1 MNNIF
6 ELISETFGI
15 LFSVIAILGIRLKI
29 ANTIEPIVLK
39 KKINW
44 LYIFIFYV
52 GGSFFQIGFFGYL
65 VFYYIVFRYQ
75 VKKESRYALFYSLY
89 VFLVYESIY
98 YFFIS
103 LVYHF
108 IDSEQWMMFYREGF
122 RMAVYL
128 IALVLALTIHHLIG
142 LNQKIIESEKFLPII
157 KKITDYFI
165 VLVGVRFLVILAD
178 INYHNLYTGIK
189 ITSSL
194 SIFIITL
201 LVMLYLRDQQL
212 KFQYT
217 DTIKRLNKMI
227 DELGDLYGEVR
238 GFRHDF
244 AGIVATLGPAIKNQ
258 DIAEITQIYE
268 SALLQ
273 MNQTLTRDDY
283 SGFNLTHIKD
293 LGFRNVLAQKLVQ
306 AKQSQIPFRLEVVG
320 EIPKVDAPLIDV
332 IRILTILLDNALEAT
347 VLAENP
353 LVIAALVA
361 KNNEV
366 SVRIENTYDP
376 TTFENSQI
384 IWKNGYSTKGKNRGV
399 GLVNLR
405 RITAETQSTK
415 LETRITGDRFIQVVT
430 FRKRG

>member
-1 MNNIF
+1 
-6 ELISETFGI
+6 
-15 LFSVIAILGIRLKI
+15 
-29 ANTIEPIVLK
+29 
-39 KKINW
+39 
-44 LYIFIFYV
+44 
-52 GGSFFQIGFFGYL
+52 
-65 VFYYIVFRYQ
+65 
-75 VKKESRYALFYSLY
+75 
-89 VFLVYESIY
+89 
-98 YFFIS
+98 
-103 LVYHF
+103 
-108 IDSEQWMMFYREGF
+108 
-122 RMAVYL
+122 
-128 IALVLALTIHHLIG
+128 
-142 LNQKIIESEKFLPII
+142 
-157 KKITDYFI
+157 
-165 VLVGVRFLVILAD
+165 
-178 INYHNLYTGIK
+178 
-189 ITSSL
+189 
-194 SIFIITL
+194 
-201 LVMLYLRDQQL
+201 MLYLRDQQL

-238 GFRHDF
+238 GFRHDL

-273 MNQTLTRDDY
+273 MNQTLTREDY

-293 LGFRNVLAQKLVQ
+293 LGFRNVLAQKLIQ

-320 EIPKVDAPLIDV
+320 EIPKVDAPLVDV

-347 VLAENP
+347 ILAEDP

-384 IWKNGYSTKGKNRGV
+384 IWQNGYSTKGKNRGV

-405 RITAETQSTK
+405 HITAEIQSIN
-415 LETRITGDRFIQVVT
+415 LETRITGDRFSQVVT
-430 FRKRG
+430 FEKQI